1 MANVD
6 EIKEGLLELLNEGGG
21 NRRKWFFPR
30 NVDSSYKLIANLTLG
45 EIVKYIIP
53 ALLIVVGICFIPPQT
68 SILLWIV
75 KSIFI
80 VITILV
86 PLFYVLYRP
95 VKGRDNI
102 RTKDF
107 VKEYFTY
114 QQRRKIYYKKPKRKP
129 WDVTNNE

>member
-1 MANVD
+1 MANVN

-45 EIVKYIIP
+45 EIVKYILP
-53 ALLIVVGICFIPPQT
+53 ALLLIVGICFIPPQN
-68 SILLWIV
+68 SVFLWII

-80 VITILV
+80 VILILV
-86 PLFYVLYRP
+86 PLFYVMYRP

-102 RTKDF
+102 RTKDLI
-107 VKEYFTY
+107 KEHFMFY
-114 QQRRKIYYKKPKRKP
+114 QKQKVYYKKPKRKP
-129 WDVTNNE
+129 WDVNQS